1 MAMNQLTDK
10 VFHICGVKDQI
21 LGLEAIIIFPSPAVD
36 TPLDT
41 IVEGDVVHGLLPSC
55 ALVNKANI
63 FQESHQSLRLVR
75 LPQRQSLS
83 HLGSLDAILLASDR
97 VEEPLRRALRAL
109 LVQHKANLLLNL
121 CRNRCLDEG
130 RYLLLNVHLA
140 QRLIEML
147 HHSHVHFVYLLL
159 VEVLDADLQRRSG
172 ILALADAL
180 QGLELCTVGSGHA
193 DCQPL
198 WVAKSFVHIWSHVH
212 VALLHAHVDLH
223 QFLLQI

>member
-21 LGLEAIIIFPSPAVD
+21 LGLKAIIILPSPAVD
-36 TPLDT
+36 TALDT

-55 ALVNKANI
+55 ALVDKANI
-63 FQESHQSLRLVR
+63 FQESHQSLRLVCF
-75 LPQRQSLS
+75 PQRQSLS
-83 HLGSLDAILLASDR
+83 HLSSLDAVLLSPDS
-97 VEEPLRRALRAL
+97 VEEPLCSALRAL
-109 LVQHKANLLLNL
+109 LVQNKANLLLNL

-130 RYLLLNVHLA
+130 RYLFLNVHLA

-147 HHSHVHFVYLLL
+147 HHPHIHFVYLLL
-159 VEVLDADLQRRSG
+159 VEVLDANLERRSCV
-172 ILALADAL
+172 LALADAL

-198 WVAKSFVHIWSHVH
+198 WVAKSIVHIWSHVH
-212 VALLHAHVDLH
+212 VPLLHAHVDLH
-223 QFLLQI
+223 QLLLQI